1 MLGFGF
7 GLYTLTSF
15 AIHRERKKK
24 LKALKDSD
32 DIELDQIRVQDLSA
46 SGMHRIET
54 NDADVAKF
62 DIEVTKQVTKQ
73 VTTRSSPSSTG
84 GGIATPPPMYTLD
97 GAGRSAV
104 SVRDMV

>member
-1 MLGFGF
+1 
-7 GLYTLTSF
+7 
-15 AIHRERKKK
+15 
-24 LKALKDSD
+24 LKDSD
-32 DIELDQIRVQDLSA
+32 DIELDQIRVQDLSG

-62 DIEVTKQVTKQ
+62 DIEVTKQVM
-73 VTTRSSPSSTG
+73 TRSSPSSTG